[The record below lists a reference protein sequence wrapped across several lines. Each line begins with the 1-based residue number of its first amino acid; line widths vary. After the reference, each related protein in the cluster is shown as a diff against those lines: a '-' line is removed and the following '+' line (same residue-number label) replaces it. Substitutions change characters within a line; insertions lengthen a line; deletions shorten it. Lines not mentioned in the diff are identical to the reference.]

1 MNKPDP
7 RLTEQIQAWLSTEP
21 AERDIRTGADL
32 LLRLNRNRALHQ
44 TILRRPEKMAAKLA
58 YELGK
63 HLRIRLD
70 GYTLA
75 EVVKLQAELMPQ
87 VAATLETDPTA
98 THSGR
103 RADHDQLPEHI
114 RAIYEQGGEIFRKM
128 KQIYETLRTMDNR
141 PPCDRYEHLQILAEL
156 DSKYR
161 RGWETYDTY
170 SPEADAAKSTRRV
183 EKSTRRVENS
193 TRRVDFTPSAP
204 AADAK
209 AVAAARKY
217 LSRNKAKLAT
227 LTGEEADRLRA
238 EMQQRIDLVLSSGGS
253 FDEAQREAFISLQ
266 LTL

>member
-70 GYTLA
+70 GYTMA

-103 RADHDQLPEHI
+103 RADHDRLPEHI

-170 SPEADAAKSTRRV
+170 SPEAAAAT
-183 EKSTRRVENS
+183 TTDN
-193 TRRVDFTPSAP
+193 TPAAP

-238 EMQQRIDLVLSSGGS
+238 KMQQRIDLVLSSGGS

>member
-7 RLTEQIQAWLSTEP
+7 HLTEQIQAWLSTEP

-103 RADHDQLPEHI
+103 RADHDRLPEHI

-170 SPEADAAKSTRRV
+170 SPEVEAATTTAD
-183 EKSTRRVENS
+183 N
-193 TRRVDFTPSAP
+193 TPATP

-227 LTGEEADRLRA
+227 LTGEEADRLRT

>member
-70 GYTLA
+70 GYTMA

-103 RADHDQLPEHI
+103 RADHDRLPEHI

-170 SPEADAAKSTRRV
+170 SPEVDAAT
-183 EKSTRRVENS
+183 TTADN
-193 TRRVDFTPSAP
+193 TPAAP

>member
-1 MNKPDP
+1 MKKPDP

-70 GYTLA
+70 GYTMA

-103 RADHDQLPEHI
+103 RADHDRLPEHI

-161 RGWETYDTY
+161 RGWQTYDTY
-170 SPEADAAKSTRRV
+170 SPEVDAAT
-183 EKSTRRVENS
+183 TTADN
-193 TRRVDFTPSAP
+193 TPAAP

-227 LTGEEADRLRA
+227 LTGDKADRLRA

>member
-70 GYTLA
+70 GYTMA

-87 VAATLETDPTA
+87 VAATLESDPTA

-170 SPEADAAKSTRRV
+170 SPEADAEAATP
-183 EKSTRRVENS
+183 TADN
-193 TRRVDFTPSAP
+193 TPSAP

-238 EMQQRIDLVLSSGGS
+238 KMQQRIDLVLSSGGS

>member
-170 SPEADAAKSTRRV
+170 SPEVDAAT
-183 EKSTRRVENS
+183 TTADN
-193 TRRVDFTPSAP
+193 TPATP

-227 LTGEEADRLRA
+227 LTGDEADRLRA

>member
-70 GYTLA
+70 GYTMA

-87 VAATLETDPTA
+87 VAAPLETDPTA

-170 SPEADAAKSTRRV
+170 SPEVEAATTTAD
-183 EKSTRRVENS
+183 N
-193 TRRVDFTPSAP
+193 TPATP

>member
-70 GYTLA
+70 GYTMA

-103 RADHDQLPEHI
+103 RADHDRLPEHI

-170 SPEADAAKSTRRV
+170 SPEVEAAK
-183 EKSTRRVENS
+183 S
-193 TRRVDFTPSAP
+193 TRRVDFTPSTP